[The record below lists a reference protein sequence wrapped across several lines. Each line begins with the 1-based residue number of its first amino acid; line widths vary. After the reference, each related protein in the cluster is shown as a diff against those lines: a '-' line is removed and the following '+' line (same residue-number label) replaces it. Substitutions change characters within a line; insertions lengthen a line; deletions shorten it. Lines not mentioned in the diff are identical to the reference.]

1 MADTHSSAQPQ
12 VCEGAAPTSC
22 INNTDIVVLVRAQ
35 VSECMAQRCRFGE
48 LRYSI
53 GVNGTAFVD
62 LIQFNLGVSRF
73 IVLVAAAVQRSAN
86 RQLARGGI
94 KVVPGVC
101 TAKTVFSYQT
111 FLSIKATNHLN
122 PVIKKEN
129 IGINS
134 FPVKKMSPHICSI
147 TVIHRIMDKFLR
159 QKILAVPCLQG

>member
-1 MADTHSSAQPQ
+1 MSCPIPHNSPVGDALFRTPPYRLYILLADTHSSAQPQ
-12 VCEGAAPTSC
+12 VCEEAAPTSC

-86 RQLARGGI
+86 RQLARGVSTYLFNYSDTPYYGQ
-94 KVVPGVC
+94 VPSTENLGCALPSRV
-101 TAKTVFSYQT
+101 TSTV
-111 FLSIKATNHLN
+111 N
-122 PVIKKEN
+122 
-129 IGINS
+129 
-134 FPVKKMSPHICSI
+134 
-147 TVIHRIMDKFLR
+147 
-159 QKILAVPCLQG
+159 

>member
-73 IVLVAAAVQRSAN
+73 IVFVAAAVQRSAN
-86 RQLARGGI
+86 RQLARGGFGFFRI
-94 KVVPGVC
+94 IFFGHLLP
-101 TAKTVFSYQT
+101 
-111 FLSIKATNHLN
+111 FLS
-122 PVIKKEN
+122 
-129 IGINS
+129 
-134 FPVKKMSPHICSI
+134 
-147 TVIHRIMDKFLR
+147 
-159 QKILAVPCLQG
+159 

>member
-101 TAKTVFSYQT
+101 TAT
-111 FLSIKATNHLN
+111 FTYL
-122 PVIKKEN
+122 
-129 IGINS
+129 
-134 FPVKKMSPHICSI
+134 
-147 TVIHRIMDKFLR
+147 LR
-159 QKILAVPCLQG
+159 RQII

>member
-1 MADTHSSAQPQ
+1 MSCPIPHNSPVGDALFRTPPYRLYILLADTHSSAQPQ
-12 VCEGAAPTSC
+12 VCEEAAPTSC

-94 KVVPGVC
+94 KVVLGVC
-101 TAKTVFSYQT
+101 TAT
-111 FLSIKATNHLN
+111 FT
-122 PVIKKEN
+122 
-129 IGINS
+129 
-134 FPVKKMSPHICSI
+134 
-147 TVIHRIMDKFLR
+147 
-159 QKILAVPCLQG
+159 

>member
-94 KVVPGVC
+94 KVDESSTRNAHMMGKKC
-101 TAKTVFSYQT
+101 FFKGMTSFIRLY
-111 FLSIKATNHLN
+111 
-122 PVIKKEN
+122 PVNE
-129 IGINS
+129 
-134 FPVKKMSPHICSI
+134 
-147 TVIHRIMDKFLR
+147 
-159 QKILAVPCLQG
+159 

>member
-86 RQLARGGI
+86 RRYQLLSDKKDVSTYLFNYSDTPYYGQ
-94 KVVPGVC
+94 VPSTENLGCALPSRV
-101 TAKTVFSYQT
+101 TSTV
-111 FLSIKATNHLN
+111 N
-122 PVIKKEN
+122 
-129 IGINS
+129 
-134 FPVKKMSPHICSI
+134 
-147 TVIHRIMDKFLR
+147 
-159 QKILAVPCLQG
+159 

>member
-86 RQLARGGI
+86 RQLAKGGI
-94 KVVPGVC
+94 KVESSKSCHQKRKHRYQLLSGKKDVSTYLFNYSDTPYYGQVPSTENLGCALPSRV
-101 TAKTVFSYQT
+101 TSTV
-111 FLSIKATNHLN
+111 N
-122 PVIKKEN
+122 
-129 IGINS
+129 
-134 FPVKKMSPHICSI
+134 
-147 TVIHRIMDKFLR
+147 
-159 QKILAVPCLQG
+159 

>member
-101 TAKTVFSYQT
+101 TA
-111 FLSIKATNHLN
+111 
-122 PVIKKEN
+122 
-129 IGINS
+129 
-134 FPVKKMSPHICSI
+134 PVKKMSPHICSI